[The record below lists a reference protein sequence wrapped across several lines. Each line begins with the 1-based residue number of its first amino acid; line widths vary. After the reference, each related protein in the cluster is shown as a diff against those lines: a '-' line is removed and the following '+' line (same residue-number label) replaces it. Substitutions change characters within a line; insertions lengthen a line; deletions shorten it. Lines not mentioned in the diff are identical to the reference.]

1 MNDAFIAAAAA
12 AAMLLEVGRLPDF
25 ATKPARSTTMTITK
39 RIAALLAT
47 ALVAAAAAPALAVS
61 DRNGTEQ
68 ELARARA
75 ALEAKGYRDV
85 HDLEVD
91 DGRFEV
97 DAVNAQGERV
107 DLELDLETFEVL
119 YEDRD

>member
-1 MNDAFIAAAAA
+1 
-12 AAMLLEVGRLPDF
+12 
-25 ATKPARSTTMTITK
+25 MTITN

-47 ALVAAAAAPALAVS
+47 ALVAAAAAPALADS

-68 ELARARA
+68 ELAQARA

-107 DLELDLETFEVL
+107 DLELDLETFAVL